1 MKLNNA
7 KMSAVALFSLVMLIS
22 FLQLCGCTA
31 GVYLLDQPVSDPIM
45 FVDDTQ
51 NSDLARCEEGGVAG
65 GSGSC
70 PT

>member
-1 MKLNNA
+1 MNSKKFRLS
-7 KMSAVALFSLVMLIS
+7 MTVLFMLVLLIALLVVN
-22 FLQLCGCTA
+22 GCTS
-31 GVYLLDQPVSDPIM
+31 GIYLLDQPVSDPIM
-45 FVDDTQ
+45 FADDTQ

>member
-1 MKLNNA
+1 
-7 KMSAVALFSLVMLIS
+7 MSKNKKFLVMAIAFVLVLIAS
-22 FLQLCGCTA
+22 GCTS

-45 FVDDTQ
+45 YVDDTQ
-51 NSDLARCEEGGVAG
+51 NSDISRCEEGGVAG

>member
-1 MKLNNA
+1 
-7 KMSAVALFSLVMLIS
+7 MSKKKKILSALILILGWTLAAIH
-22 FLQLCGCTA
+22 FCGCSS

-45 FVDDTQ
+45 MVDDTQ
-51 NSDLARCEEGGVAG
+51 NSDIARCEEGGVAG

>member
-1 MKLNNA
+1 MKNRR
-7 KMSAVALFSLVMLIS
+7 KISAALIFLSLIITCLTTI
-22 FLQLCGCTA
+22 GCSS

-45 FVDDTQ
+45 MADDNQ
-51 NSDLARCEEGGVAG
+51 NSDLARVEEGGVAG

>member
-1 MKLNNA
+1 MHRKTLFSIA
-7 KMSAVALFSLVMLIS
+7 AIVFILALFAA
-22 FLQLCGCTA
+22 GCTS

-51 NSDLARCEEGGVAG
+51 NSDISRCEEGGVAG

>member
-1 MKLNNA
+1 MNSKNKKSLF
-7 KMSAVALFSLVMLIS
+7 AVLFLLVLLLA
-22 FLQLCGCTA
+22 FLQFCGCTS

-45 FVDDTQ
+45 FADDSQ

>member
-1 MKLNNA
+1 MNERK
-7 KMSAVALFSLVMLIS
+7 KIVSAILILFGMTLA
-22 FLQLCGCTA
+22 FLHLCGCSS

-45 FVDDTQ
+45 MVDDTP
-51 NSDLARCEEGGVAG
+51 NSDIARCEEGGVAG

>member
-1 MKLNNA
+1 MKRSGLTTVILFA
-7 KMSAVALFSLVMLIS
+7 AIIAVFFGVL
-22 FLQLCGCTA
+22 GCTS

-45 FVDDTQ
+45 YVDDTQ
-51 NSDLARCEEGGVAG
+51 NSDLSRCEEGGVAG

>member
-1 MKLNNA
+1 MKTL
-7 KMSAVALFSLVMLIS
+7 KLTVSALLLFILIVGALSLS
-22 FLQLCGCTA
+22 GCSTN
-31 GVYLLDQPVSDPIM
+31 VYLLDQPVSDPIM
-45 FVDDTQ
+45 YADDNQ

>member
-1 MKLNNA
+1 MNSKNKKTLTAN
-7 KMSAVALFSLVMLIS
+7 LFLLIFILA
-22 FLQLCGCTA
+22 FLQLAGCTS

-45 FVDDTQ
+45 FADDTQ